1 MLCCGPMKMH
11 SFLAAC
17 ECRAAD
23 VALHQAV
30 QTHLRSPPGTP
41 AWRIEW
47 REGRGRVLVAARDLP
62 AATLVFCEHPL
73 VVAAVV
79 DAGGDAHN
87 GEAQAVGSAL
97 LDMTAEA
104 AAVLCSPAHVA
115 GTAEATAFA
124 KAAEAFAK
132 ACPKHDPQRA
142 RHCLGIASVNV
153 HGAERPRRGVL
164 GVLSSMMEHECSP
177 SARVTLGDEAG
188 GSLLSLRTLR
198 RVVKGESL
206 SITYVP
212 AYQPTAV
219 RRGQLLQQHGFTC
232 RCVRCEEAPELVRCF
247 VCPSCRE
254 GPASPASSRADC
266 RTLICTECGASS
278 QLDHESWEVLMA
290 AEASED
296 LGECVRHLHP
306 YHHKMVV
313 AYRHNIARVP
323 IAGGQRAELFCQ
335 FADARIR
342 LTSDELDPLAAAD
355 LERAAVSFRAAGDV
369 HSAARVFSSAN
380 EGYAA
385 HYGVESPEAARC
397 RRAIA
402 ALG

>member
-1 MLCCGPMKMH
+1 ML
-11 SFLAAC
+11 
-17 ECRAAD
+17 
-23 VALHQAV
+23 V
-30 QTHLRSPPGTP
+30 
-41 AWRIEW
+41 
-47 REGRGRVLVAARDLP
+47 ARDLP
-62 AATLVFCEHPL
+62 ATLVFCEHPL
-73 VVAAVV
+73 VVAVVV

-115 GTAEATAFA
+115 GTAKATAFA

-335 FADARIR
+335 FADANAR
-342 LTSDELDPLAAAD
+342 LTGNGNDVLVAKYLQMAAHS
-355 LERAAVSFRAAGDV
+355 L
-369 HSAARVFSSAN
+369 HSAGEHA
-380 EGYAA
+380 
-385 HYGVESPEAARC
+385 EAAEKFGT
-397 RRAIA
+397 AAEVYAA
-402 ALG
+402 ALGPTSEPALRCRVAERAIRSDAPSEFGSQPALLAAPL